1 MIPEPLW
8 VQGFRPQKHQLWPGG
23 WVTPERRGDV
33 ISEEGLG
40 DCRMYCRAPGS
51 MAKMSPHFRPS
62 ARITRGLGTVDGA

>member
-40 DCRMYCRAPGS
+40 D
-51 MAKMSPHFRPS
+51 
-62 ARITRGLGTVDGA
+62 